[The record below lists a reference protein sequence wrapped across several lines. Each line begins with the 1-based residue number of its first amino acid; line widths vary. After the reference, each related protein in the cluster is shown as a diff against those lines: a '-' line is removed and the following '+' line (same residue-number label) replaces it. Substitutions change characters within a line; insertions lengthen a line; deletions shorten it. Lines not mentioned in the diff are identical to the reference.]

1 MPGQKLHVVTG
12 AFGYSGRYI
21 AQRLLDAGHAVR
33 TLTNSPPR
41 DHPFGERIDVRPL
54 SFADHDGLVES
65 LSGAAVLY
73 NTYWV
78 RFNHKTFTFADAVRN
93 TRALFAAAEQAG
105 VGRVVHVSIT
115 NPSEDSV
122 DALPRHPA
130 AGGAVRRRRHPDQ
143 QHRLDAAEAAGLRRL
158 WRRRLPTAADPR
170 G

>member
-115 NPSEDSV
+115 NPSEDSPLEYFRGKSKLER
-122 DALPRHPA
+122 ALAECRRSPTPSCGRRCCSA
-130 AGGAVRRRRHPDQ
+130 A
-143 QHRLDAAEAAGLRRL
+143 
-158 WRRRLPTAADPR
+158 TTS
-170 G
+170 